1 MEIKIPYYE
10 DQSRLNNSSIGWF
23 LYGGPLYF
31 YQKLNKLISED
42 TSSMRAGRMI
52 HEYILQPDDF
62 WKDYAISDAEAPK
75 SANQKDF
82 CTFIID
88 NPSLERSESAV
99 EAFKL
104 YYSTKGLSDDKVSEK
119 ALELLETLNPWLDF
133 LELKKTK
140 EVMTW
145 SEFNRLKIILENIK
159 LHKKA
164 NELLFKLDDDEDWIT
179 HNEFHINWD
188 YFSFY
193 TEGAMQAVDCKSLL
207 DRIAIKKDY
216 SEVML
221 IDIKTT
227 GNVNDFKESFNK
239 YDYGRQMAFYWQA
252 IEYYLEEELELTEE
266 QISKI
271 KRTTYIIAIGSN
283 NEIKVY
289 KIDPDLIS
297 ERNSIISETISKIT
311 WHNSTNKW
319 DYSKEYYE
327 GDGSE
332 ILE

>member
-1 MEIKIPYYE
+1 MDIKIPYYE

-23 LYGGPLYF
+23 LYGGPFHF
-31 YQKLNKLISED
+31 YQKYNKLISED

-62 WKDYAISDAEAPK
+62 WSDYAISDAEAPK

-88 NPSLERSESAV
+88 NPSLGRSESSL

-104 YYSTKGLSDDKVSEK
+104 YYSTKGLSDDKIAEK
-119 ALELLETLNPWLDF
+119 ASELLETLSPWIEF
-133 LELKKTK
+133 LELKKSK

-145 SEFNRLKIILENIK
+145 SEFNRLKLILENIK

-164 NELLFKLDDDEDWIT
+164 NELLFNLNSDPEWIT
-179 HNEFHINWD
+179 HNEFHINW
-188 YFSFY
+188 STY
-193 TEGAMQAVDCKSLL
+193 TNYRESVLAVDCKSLL
-207 DRIAIKKDY
+207 DRVAIKADY
-216 SEVML
+216 SEVIL

-227 GNVNDFKESFNK
+227 GNTNDFKESFNK
-239 YDYGRQMAFYWQA
+239 YDYGRQMAFYWEA
-252 IEYYLEEELELTEE
+252 IDWYLEVELELTEE
-266 QISKI
+266 QISNI

-283 NEIKVY
+283 NEIKVL
-289 KIDPDLIS
+289 KINPELIK
-297 ERNSIISETISKIT
+297 ERSKVITETIEKIT
-311 WHNSTNKW
+311 WHNLTNNW
-319 DYSKEYYE
+319 DYAKEYYD

-332 ILE
+332 DLN